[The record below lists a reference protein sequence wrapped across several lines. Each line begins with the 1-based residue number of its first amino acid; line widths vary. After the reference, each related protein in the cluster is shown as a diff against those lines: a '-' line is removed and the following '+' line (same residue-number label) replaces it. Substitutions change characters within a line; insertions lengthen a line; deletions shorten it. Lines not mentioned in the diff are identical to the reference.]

1 MDRVWLHNPETGG
14 YFECPAPAVEDWL
27 GLGWER
33 SDPPP
38 ADPSPVVA
46 ERIAWEQERRQSAER
61 KQKPTNR
68 RSAATDTKEPTD
80 G

>member
-1 MDRVWLHNPETGG
+1 MERVWLRNKDTGG
-14 YFECPAPAVEDWL
+14 YFACPEPAVEDWL

-38 ADPSPVVA
+38 PDPSPVVA
-46 ERIAWEQERRQSAER
+46 ERIEWERQRSTEQ
-61 KQKPTNR
+61 QKPKTR
-68 RSAATDTKEPTD
+68 RSGTTDKGESD